1 MIYLAILFQ
10 QILYYIDLVVKEQKY
25 KKIILIGT
33 LVIITIIIGLRQNFP
48 DQGAYEDA
56 FIVSPPITSFS
67 TENIDIGYAEIG
79 YLFLASIIKAI
90 MNNVTFYLFMMGAL
104 SMFLLYKSLKTYCI
118 LPLIGLANY
127 VGRFLIN
134 RDFIQMR
141 SSLAILLI
149 IFASKFLVK
158 KQYIKY
164 LLIILLAY
172 QFHHMAYLAIPFIF
186 IYKYQPSNKTII
198 ISLFIAAILS
208 QFAMQ
213 SISTLVESWSQE
225 LQYSAYTQLENNIS
239 SKGLGNPMIYWQLF
253 ILGLFMLKEKK
264 ISQQILYYKLLR
276 SGYFYSTLILIL
288 FCNYAALSG
297 RTSTL
302 FSTFEI
308 FIIPLIINYSKGA
321 NKYILSFVFITMFS
335 YFLYTKYTET
345 MNIIIEASFN
355 HYT

>member
-1 MIYLAILFQ
+1 MIYLSIFIQ
-10 QILYYIDLVVKEQKY
+10 QILFYLDLLIQKKDN
-25 KKIILIGT
+25 KKLILIIS
-33 LVIITIIIGLRQNFP
+33 LITITFLIALRQNFP

-56 FIVSPPITSFS
+56 FIASPPITSFS
-67 TENIDIGYAEIG
+67 TENIEIGYVETG
-79 YLFLASIIKAI
+79 YLFLASIVKVI

-104 SMFLLYKSLKTYCI
+104 SMFLLYKSLNTYCI

-172 QFHHMAYLAIPFIF
+172 QFHHMAFIAIPFIF
-186 IYKYQPSNKTII
+186 IYRYQPSNKIII
-198 ISLFIAAILS
+198 ISLIVAAALS

-213 SISTLVESWSQE
+213 SISAIVESWSQDLNYE
-225 LQYSAYTQLENNIS
+225 AYTQHEYILQS
-239 SKGLGNPMIYWQLF
+239 LGLSNPMIYWQLF
-253 ILGLFMLKEKK
+253 ILALFMSKEKE
-264 ISQQILYYKLLR
+264 ISQQTQFYKLFR

-288 FCNYAALSG
+288 FCNYNALSG

-302 FSTFEI
+302 FATFEI
-308 FIIPLIINYSKGA
+308 FIIPLIIYNYKGIP
-321 NKYILSFVFITMFS
+321 KILFSILFSIMIS
-335 YFLYTKYTET
+335 YFFYTKYTET
-345 MNIIIEASFN
+345 MIMIMESYNFI
-355 HYT
+355 

>member
-1 MIYLAILFQ
+1 MIYLSIFIQ
-10 QILYYIDLVVKEQKY
+10 QILFYLDLLIQKKDN
-25 KKIILIGT
+25 KKLILIIS
-33 LVIITIIIGLRQNFP
+33 LIIITFLIALRQHFP

-67 TENIDIGYAEIG
+67 TENIEIGYAETG
-79 YLFLASIIKAI
+79 YLFLASIVKAI

-104 SMFLLYKSLKTYCI
+104 SMFLLYKSLNTYCI

-149 IFASKFLVK
+149 IFASKYLLK

-164 LLIILLAY
+164 LLVILLAY
-172 QFHHMAYLAIPFIF
+172 QFHHLAFIAIPFIF
-186 IYKYQPSNKTII
+186 IYRYQPSNKIII
-198 ISLFIAAILS
+198 ISLIVAAALS

-213 SISTLVESWSQE
+213 SISAIVESWSQDLNYE
-225 LQYSAYTQLENNIS
+225 VYTQQDYVDSAL
-239 SKGLGNPMIYWQLF
+239 GLKNPMIYWQVF
-253 ILGLFMLKEKK
+253 ILGLFILKEKE
-264 ISQQILYYKLLR
+264 ISQQTPYYHFFK

-288 FCNYAALSG
+288 FCNYTALSG

-302 FSTFEI
+302 FATFEI
-308 FIIPLIINYSKGA
+308 FIIPLIINNSK
-321 NKYILSFVFITMFS
+321 NISKNLLSLFFAIMFS
-335 YFLYTKYTET
+335 YFLYAKYTET
-345 MNIIIEASFN
+345 MQRILLEI
-355 HYT
+355 

>member
-1 MIYLAILFQ
+1 MIYLSIFIQ
-10 QILYYIDLVVKEQKY
+10 QILFYLDLLIQKKDN
-25 KKIILIGT
+25 KKLILIIS
-33 LVIITIIIGLRQNFP
+33 LITITFLIALRQNFP

-56 FIVSPPITSFS
+56 FIASPPITSFS
-67 TENIDIGYAEIG
+67 TENIEIGYVETG
-79 YLFLASIIKAI
+79 YLFLASIVKVI

-104 SMFLLYKSLKTYCI
+104 SMFLLYKSLNTYCI

-172 QFHHMAYLAIPFIF
+172 QFHHMAFIAIPFIF
-186 IYKYQPSNKTII
+186 IYRYQPSNKIII
-198 ISLFIAAILS
+198 ISLIVAAALS

-213 SISTLVESWSQE
+213 SISAIVESWSQDLNYE
-225 LQYSAYTQLENNIS
+225 AYTQHEYILQS
-239 SKGLGNPMIYWQLF
+239 LGLSNPMIYWQLF
-253 ILGLFMLKEKK
+253 ILALFMSKEKE
-264 ISQQILYYKLLR
+264 ISQQTQFYKLFR

-288 FCNYAALSG
+288 FCNYNALSG

-302 FSTFEI
+302 FATFEI
-308 FIIPLIINYSKGA
+308 FIIPLIIYNYKGIP
-321 NKYILSFVFITMFS
+321 KILFSILFSIMIS
-335 YFLYTKYTET
+335 YFFYTKYTET
-345 MNIIIEASFN
+345 MRMIMESYNFI
-355 HYT
+355 

>member
-1 MIYLAILFQ
+1 MIYLSIFIQ
-10 QILYYIDLVVKEQKY
+10 QILFYLDLLIQKKDN
-25 KKIILIGT
+25 KKLILIIS
-33 LVIITIIIGLRQNFP
+33 LIIITFLIALRQHFP

-67 TENIDIGYAEIG
+67 TENIEIGYAETG
-79 YLFLASIIKAI
+79 YLFLASIVKAI

-104 SMFLLYKSLKTYCI
+104 SMFLLYKSLNTYCI

-149 IFASKFLVK
+149 IFASKYLFK

-164 LLIILLAY
+164 LLVILLAY
-172 QFHHMAYLAIPFIF
+172 QFHHLAFIAIPFIF
-186 IYKYQPSNKTII
+186 IYRYQPSNKIII
-198 ISLFIAAILS
+198 ISLIVAAALS

-213 SISTLVESWSQE
+213 SISAIVESWSQDLNYE
-225 LQYSAYTQLENNIS
+225 VYTQQDYVDSAL
-239 SKGLGNPMIYWQLF
+239 GLKNPMIYWQIF
-253 ILGLFMLKEKK
+253 ILGLFMIKEKD
-264 ISQQILYYKLLR
+264 ISQQTPYYHFFK

-288 FCNYAALSG
+288 FCNYTALSG

-302 FSTFEI
+302 FATFEI
-308 FIIPLIINYSKGA
+308 FIIPLIINNSK
-321 NKYILSFVFITMFS
+321 NISKNLLSLFFAIMFS
-335 YFLYTKYTET
+335 YFLYAKYTET
-345 MNIIIEASFN
+345 MQRILLEI
-355 HYT
+355 

>member
-1 MIYLAILFQ
+1 MIYLSIFIQ
-10 QILYYIDLVVKEQKY
+10 QILFYLDLLIQKKDN
-25 KKIILIGT
+25 KKLILIIS
-33 LVIITIIIGLRQNFP
+33 LIIITFLIALRQHFP

-67 TENIDIGYAEIG
+67 TENIEIGYAETG
-79 YLFLASIIKAI
+79 YLFLASIVKAI

-104 SMFLLYKSLKTYCI
+104 SMFLLYKSLNTYCI

-149 IFASKFLVK
+149 IFASKYLLK

-164 LLIILLAY
+164 LLVILLAY
-172 QFHHMAYLAIPFIF
+172 QFHHLAFIAIPFIF
-186 IYKYQPSNKTII
+186 IYRYQPSNKIII
-198 ISLFIAAILS
+198 ISLIVAAALS

-213 SISTLVESWSQE
+213 SISAIVESWSQDLNYE
-225 LQYSAYTQLENNIS
+225 VYTQQDYVVSAL
-239 SKGLGNPMIYWQLF
+239 GLKNPMIYWQIF
-253 ILGLFMLKEKK
+253 ILGLFIIKEKD
-264 ISQQILYYKLLR
+264 ISQQTPYYHFFK

-288 FCNYAALSG
+288 FCNYTALSG

-302 FSTFEI
+302 FATFEI
-308 FIIPLIINYSKGA
+308 FIIPLIINNSK
-321 NKYILSFVFITMFS
+321 NISKNLLSLFFAIMFS
-335 YFLYTKYTET
+335 YFLYAKYTET
-345 MNIIIEASFN
+345 MQRILLEI
-355 HYT
+355 

>member
-1 MIYLAILFQ
+1 MIYLSIFIQ
-10 QILYYIDLVVKEQKY
+10 QILFYLDLLIQKKDN
-25 KKIILIGT
+25 KKLILIIS
-33 LVIITIIIGLRQNFP
+33 LIIITFLIALRQHFP

-56 FIVSPPITSFS
+56 FIVSPPVTSFS
-67 TENIDIGYAEIG
+67 TENIEIGYAETG

-104 SMFLLYKSLKTYCI
+104 SMFLLYKSLNTYCI

-149 IFASKFLVK
+149 IFASKYLLK

-164 LLIILLAY
+164 LLVILLAY
-172 QFHHMAYLAIPFIF
+172 QFHHLAFIAIPFIF
-186 IYKYQPSNKTII
+186 IYRYQPSNKIII
-198 ISLFIAAILS
+198 ISLIVAAALS

-213 SISTLVESWSQE
+213 SISAIVESWSQDLNYE
-225 LQYSAYTQLENNIS
+225 VYTQQDYVDSAL
-239 SKGLGNPMIYWQLF
+239 GLKNPMIYWQVF
-253 ILGLFMLKEKK
+253 ILGLFILKEKE
-264 ISQQILYYKLLR
+264 ISQQTPYYHFFK

-288 FCNYAALSG
+288 FCNYTALSG

-302 FSTFEI
+302 FATFEI
-308 FIIPLIINYSKGA
+308 FIIPLIINNSK
-321 NKYILSFVFITMFS
+321 NISKNLLSLFFAIMFS
-335 YFLYTKYTET
+335 YFLYAKYTET
-345 MNIIIEASFN
+345 MQRILLEI
-355 HYT
+355 

>member
-1 MIYLAILFQ
+1 MIYLSIFIQ
-10 QILYYIDLVVKEQKY
+10 QILFYLDLLIQKKDN
-25 KKIILIGT
+25 KKLILIIS
-33 LVIITIIIGLRQNFP
+33 LIIITFLIALRQHFP

-67 TENIDIGYAEIG
+67 TENIEIGYAETG
-79 YLFLASIIKAI
+79 YLFLASIVKAI

-104 SMFLLYKSLKTYCI
+104 SMFLLYKSLNTYCI

-149 IFASKFLVK
+149 IFASKYLLK

-164 LLIILLAY
+164 LLVILLAY
-172 QFHHMAYLAIPFIF
+172 QFHHLAFIAIPFIF
-186 IYKYQPSNKTII
+186 IYRYQPSNKIII
-198 ISLFIAAILS
+198 ISLIVAAALS

-213 SISTLVESWSQE
+213 SISAIVESWSQDLNYE
-225 LQYSAYTQLENNIS
+225 VYTQQDYVDSAL
-239 SKGLGNPMIYWQLF
+239 GLKNPMIYWQVF
-253 ILGLFMLKEKK
+253 ILGLFILKEKE
-264 ISQQILYYKLLR
+264 ISQQTPYYHFFK

-288 FCNYAALSG
+288 FCNYTALSG

-302 FSTFEI
+302 FATFEI
-308 FIIPLIINYSKGA
+308 FIIPLIINNSK
-321 NKYILSFVFITMFS
+321 NISKNLLSLFFAIMFS
-335 YFLYTKYTET
+335 YFLYDKYTET
-345 MNIIIEASFN
+345 MQRILLEI
-355 HYT
+355 

>member
-1 MIYLAILFQ
+1 MIYLSIFIQ
-10 QILYYIDLVVKEQKY
+10 QILFYLDLLIQKKDN
-25 KKIILIGT
+25 KKLILIIS
-33 LVIITIIIGLRQNFP
+33 LIIITFLIALRQHFP

-67 TENIDIGYAEIG
+67 TENIEIGYAETG
-79 YLFLASIIKAI
+79 YLFLASIVKAI

-104 SMFLLYKSLKTYCI
+104 SMFLLYKSLNTYCI

-149 IFASKFLVK
+149 IFASKYLFK

-164 LLIILLAY
+164 LLAILLAY
-172 QFHHMAYLAIPFIF
+172 QFHHLAFIAIPFIF
-186 IYKYQPSNKTII
+186 IYRYQPSNKIII
-198 ISLFIAAILS
+198 ISLIIAVALS

-213 SISTLVESWSQE
+213 SISSIVESWSQDLNYE
-225 LQYSAYTQLENNIS
+225 VYTQQDYVAS
-239 SKGLGNPMIYWQLF
+239 AFGLKNPMIYWQVF
-253 ILGLFMLKEKK
+253 ILGLFILKEKE
-264 ISQQILYYKLLR
+264 ISQQTPYYHFFK

-288 FCNYAALSG
+288 FCNYTALSG

-302 FSTFEI
+302 FATFEI
-308 FIIPLIINYSKGA
+308 FIIPLIINNSK
-321 NKYILSFVFITMFS
+321 NISKNLLSLFFAIMFS
-335 YFLYTKYTET
+335 YFLYAKYTET
-345 MNIIIEASFN
+345 MQRILLEI
-355 HYT
+355 

>member
-1 MIYLAILFQ
+1 MIYLSIFIQ
-10 QILYYIDLVVKEQKY
+10 QILFYLDLLIQKKDN
-25 KKIILIGT
+25 KKLILIIS
-33 LVIITIIIGLRQNFP
+33 LITITFLIALRQNFP

-67 TENIDIGYAEIG
+67 TENIEIGYAETG
-79 YLFLASIIKAI
+79 YLFLASIVKAI

-104 SMFLLYKSLKTYCI
+104 SMFLLYKSLNTYCI

-149 IFASKFLVK
+149 IFASKYLLK

-164 LLIILLAY
+164 LLVILLAY
-172 QFHHMAYLAIPFIF
+172 QFHHLAFIAIPFIF
-186 IYKYQPSNKTII
+186 IYRYQPSNKIII
-198 ISLFIAAILS
+198 ISLIVAAALS

-213 SISTLVESWSQE
+213 SISAIVESWSQDLNYE
-225 LQYSAYTQLENNIS
+225 VYTQQDYVVSAL
-239 SKGLGNPMIYWQLF
+239 GLKNPMIYWQIF
-253 ILGLFMLKEKK
+253 ILGLFIIKEKD
-264 ISQQILYYKLLR
+264 ISQQTPYYHFFK

-288 FCNYAALSG
+288 FCNYTALSG

-302 FSTFEI
+302 FATFEI
-308 FIIPLIINYSKGA
+308 FIIPLIINNSK
-321 NKYILSFVFITMFS
+321 NISKNLLSLFFAIMFS
-335 YFLYTKYTET
+335 YFLYAKYTET
-345 MNIIIEASFN
+345 MQRILLEI
-355 HYT
+355 

>member
-1 MIYLAILFQ
+1 MIYLSIFIQ
-10 QILYYIDLVVKEQKY
+10 QILFYLDLLIQKKSN
-25 KKIILIGT
+25 KKLILIIS
-33 LVIITIIIGLRQNFP
+33 LIIITLLIALRQNFP

-67 TENIDIGYAEIG
+67 TENIEIGYTETG
-79 YLFLASIIKAI
+79 YLFLASIVKAI

-104 SMFLLYKSLKTYCI
+104 SMFLLYKSLNTYCI

-149 IFASKFLVK
+149 IFASKYLLK

-164 LLIILLAY
+164 LLVILLAY
-172 QFHHMAYLAIPFIF
+172 QFHHLAFIAIPFIF
-186 IYKYQPSNKTII
+186 IYRYQPSNKIII
-198 ISLFIAAILS
+198 ISLIVAAALS

-213 SISTLVESWSQE
+213 SISAIVESWSQDLNYE
-225 LQYSAYTQLENNIS
+225 VYTQQDYAASAL
-239 SKGLGNPMIYWQLF
+239 GLKNPMIYWQVF
-253 ILGLFMLKEKK
+253 ILGLFILKEKE
-264 ISQQILYYKLLR
+264 ISQQTPYYHFFK

-288 FCNYAALSG
+288 FCNYTALSG

-302 FSTFEI
+302 FATFEI
-308 FIIPLIINYSKGA
+308 FIIPLIIYNYKGIP
-321 NKYILSFVFITMFS
+321 KILFSILFSIMIS
-335 YFLYTKYTET
+335 YFFYTKYTET
-345 MNIIIEASFN
+345 MRMIMESYNFI
-355 HYT
+355 